1 MIRRFTAFTLISL
14 LLTTVVY
21 SQTMNLTTYGVT
33 PREAN
38 LNATDIFTVQYNGLK
53 NVGVNSKIYL
63 KATLSGARLK
73 APVFSIVEKPAGS
86 AAVYGGTVEGG
97 LDSSST
103 VIPFTPDV
111 VGKYILRV
119 KDGSYQ
125 SDIII
130 NAAKYVGVEKCK
142 DCHKFT
148 GFGGEIVEAWEKT
161 GHATHLKSAFD
172 GTYSSHFGESCL
184 SCHATG
190 YDKKAANDGF
200 DDFPFVYPAVLAPGV
215 YDQLATQYPDAM
227 KLANVQC
234 EACHGPGSVH
244 AASPLNSKENSK
256 ISVTMAQE
264 NCGYCHDN
272 GRYHVFAEQWDF
284 SAHAMA
290 TSYPAGPG
298 RESCVRCHTGSGFKQ
313 YVDGVATTSTDPT
326 YDAIVCAGCHE
337 PHSNA
342 VKHQLRKTTVKLANN
357 EVIEHGGTGRLCMN
371 CHQSRQNAVTYAT
384 KAVARYGPHYATQA
398 DVILGKNVI
407 TWGKTIPKT
416 NHDQMPA
423 NLQFMLAHIH
433 LA

>member
-130 NAAKYVGVEKCK
+130 NAAK
-142 DCHKFT
+142 
-148 GFGGEIVEAWEKT
+148 
-161 GHATHLKSAFD
+161 
-172 GTYSSHFGESCL
+172 
-184 SCHATG
+184 
-190 YDKKAANDGF
+190 
-200 DDFPFVYPAVLAPGV
+200 
-215 YDQLATQYPDAM
+215 
-227 KLANVQC
+227 
-234 EACHGPGSVH
+234 
-244 AASPLNSKENSK
+244 
-256 ISVTMAQE
+256 
-264 NCGYCHDN
+264 
-272 GRYHVFAEQWDF
+272 
-284 SAHAMA
+284 
-290 TSYPAGPG
+290 
-298 RESCVRCHTGSGFKQ
+298 
-313 YVDGVATTSTDPT
+313 
-326 YDAIVCAGCHE
+326 
-337 PHSNA
+337 
-342 VKHQLRKTTVKLANN
+342 
-357 EVIEHGGTGRLCMN
+357 
-371 CHQSRQNAVTYAT
+371 
-384 KAVARYGPHYATQA
+384 
-398 DVILGKNVI
+398 
-407 TWGKTIPKT
+407 
-416 NHDQMPA
+416 
-423 NLQFMLAHIH
+423 
-433 LA
+433 